1 MINLSLKL
9 DVSINKLILVFVGS
23 ADCYGVS
30 QFVSGLVRPGP
41 QQNISESPS
50 KGSLSDVGICKENT
64 QGSTAV
70 KRIRTIFGV
79 SGNHRV
85 NNKVVR
91 KILLQ
96 PLLAIEIKETKT

>member
-1 MINLSLKL
+1 M
-9 DVSINKLILVFVGS
+9 
-23 ADCYGVS
+23 
-30 QFVSGLVRPGP
+30 
-41 QQNISESPS
+41 E
-50 KGSLSDVGICKENT
+50 SLSDVGICKKIIKNRQLLKEY
-64 QGSTAV
+64 
-70 KRIRTIFGV
+70 RTTFYV